1 LNRKLLIAA
10 IAAIAMA
17 TPLLADIAEDSDAE
31 AVSEWYAY
39 GHHLEFRD
47 RNYDPSVYQKVEWMY
62 SDEPLDSGSGQTVEG
77 DASDGHSHSVGLDM
91 SAYPMWEVHPLFV
104 REIATMR
111 SGEVRTTEFVVHVNP
126 IPDVCHILFMYDD
139 SHGYMYRDVPRTT
152 SIAVGTDRLV
162 EPPEDPGRDGY
173 RFDGWFSDRELTKP
187 FDPLDPVAFTTE
199 SVVKVYPKWTPVSG
213 GSESPS
219 AATRFISLQP
229 VAGLSME
236 HDGLAVEDGGSFS
249 FEVSVMDGFRFD
261 LSNLEAVTDK
271 GRKVEHS
278 VGADGIHTFRLDDVR
293 EDVSV
298 MLTGYV
304 QYFRV
309 TAVLDGVT
317 TVGFAE
323 WVAQGSVLDL
333 PLSPA
338 DGGSV
343 SATVYMAGEDVTGSS
358 FSSGRVLIQSVQ
370 GDVTIVA
377 SSEPSSADGS
387 SSGLWVIVAV
397 VLAAAVALALVLRR
411 RC

>member
-1 LNRKLLIAA
+1 
-10 IAAIAMA
+10 
-17 TPLLADIAEDSDAE
+17 
-31 AVSEWYAY
+31 
-39 GHHLEFRD
+39 
-47 RNYDPSVYQKVEWMY
+47 
-62 SDEPLDSGSGQTVEG
+62 
-77 DASDGHSHSVGLDM
+77 
-91 SAYPMWEVHPLFV
+91 
-104 REIATMR
+104 
-111 SGEVRTTEFVVHVNP
+111 
-126 IPDVCHILFMYDD
+126 
-139 SHGYMYRDVPRTT
+139 
-152 SIAVGTDRLV
+152 
-162 EPPEDPGRDGY
+162 
-173 RFDGWFSDRELTKP
+173 
-187 FDPLDPVAFTTE
+187 
-199 SVVKVYPKWTPVSG
+199 
-213 GSESPS
+213 
-219 AATRFISLQP
+219 
-229 VAGLSME
+229 ME

-333 PLSPA
+333 PLSSA

-377 SSEPSSADGS
+377 SSEPSSVDGS

-411 RC
+411 RR